1 MKHRSLGDNSGADQT
16 RAGQKDMRFADP
28 RDVEFM
34 QKIAAG
40 GTADVWLA
48 RPKGGGGAFI
58 VKYSQDAAVGNDYI
72 YGQFEREWEA
82 FQFLDAAGQSHI
94 MPKIISFDVDDIGH
108 AYLYE
113 EYFDGIGLNEIFE
126 MRMPYRAMRVIL
138 DRIVSAMTA
147 FHRCGIVH
155 RDIKPS
161 NILVARR
168 APAADWLP
176 IDASP
181 QALCA
186 RRCGIAAAF
195 CDPDEADRGGAA
207 VRFIDF
213 SFALIGGKPHPT
225 QAGNCVCGTPAYCA
239 PEQARGNLA
248 TDLSDWYA
256 LGVSVYEWITGRRPF
271 CDADPGALLRMHADQ
286 CPPPPI
292 NRYIADLPDD
302 LLTIVMLLLE
312 KIPEKRK
319 MGIERLQELLKRA

>member
-1 MKHRSLGDNSGADQT
+1 MKHRSLRDNSDAAQT
-16 RAGQKDMRFADP
+16 RTGQKDIRFADP
-28 RDVEFM
+28 GDVELM

-40 GTADVWLA
+40 GTADIWLA
-48 RPKGGGGAFI
+48 RPKGGGGAFV

-72 YGQFEREWEA
+72 YGQFEREWESSL
-82 FQFLDAAGQSHI
+82 FLNAADQTHI

-113 EYFDGIGLNEIFE
+113 EYFDGIGLNEILE
-126 MRMPYRAMRVIL
+126 TRMPYRAMRVIL
-138 DRIVSAMTA
+138 ARIADAMTA

-168 APAADWLP
+168 APAADGHYNA
-176 IDASP
+176 ASP
-181 QALCA
+181 QALRA
-186 RRCGIAAAF
+186 RCRGAAAASG
-195 CDPDEADRGGAA
+195 EADDAA

-213 SFALIGGKPHPT
+213 SFASIGGKLHPT
-225 QAGNCVCGTPAYCA
+225 QADNCACGTPAYCA

-256 LGVSVYEWITGRRPF
+256 LGVSIYEWITGRRPF
-271 CDADPGALLRMHADQ
+271 YAAENGALLRMHAEQ

-312 KIPEKRK
+312 KIPENRK
-319 MGIERLQELLKRA
+319 KGIERLQELLMHA